1 MDGGPQ
7 LTGRPGTPS
16 LLREINDRAALELLL
31 AEGALT
37 RSQVGER
44 TGLSKVTASQTLT
57 RLEERGLVTV
67 TGQQAGGRGPSAA
80 IYSVVPSSAYV
91 AALDVAPEAVTT
103 GVADVTG
110 RLLTEVAVDPNGA
123 RNPVQLVR
131 NAVST
136 ACRSAQVEVE
146 QLRAFVI
153 GTGGMVDARTGDV
166 RLFVDMPDWH
176 EGVLDALRNDL
187 RRPVTIENDVN
198 LAAMAEHALGA
209 AQGVDDFVLVWL
221 GVGLGLAT
229 ILGGRLH
236 RGARGGAGEIGYLP
250 VPGVPLPE
258 DLTHPAAGG
267 FRSLA
272 DGRQVRLLAEQ
283 YGFTETARNW
293 APRARPG
300 AADAGTAG
308 AGATGA
314 AGPAG
319 ESGPT
324 GESRPAGESVAA
336 AVAAAESGDQGGA
349 AFLDDLARRVA
360 VGVAS
365 IVVTLDPELVVLGGE
380 VGQAGGEALAG
391 RVTAEVARICPVTPD
406 VVPTAVPDAPVLR
419 GALLAAVDQART
431 HLLASVAND

>member
-1 MDGGPQ
+1 

-57 RLEERGLVTV
+57 RLQERGLVTV

-80 IYSVVPSSAYV
+80 IYSVVSSSAYV

-236 RGARGGAGEIGYLP
+236 RGARGAAGEIGYLP

-258 DLTHPAAGG
+258 DLTHPASGG

-283 YGFTETARNW
+283 YGFSLS
-293 APRARPG
+293 P
-300 AADAGTAG
+300 ADRV
-308 AGATGA
+308 
-314 AGPAG
+314 AG
-319 ESGPT
+319 EPVAGQRPT
-324 GESRPAGESVAA
+324 AVVTAGESVAA
-336 AVAAAESGDQGGA
+336 AVAAAESGDPNA
-349 AFLDDLARRVA
+349 DAFLADLARRVA

-365 IVVTLDPELVVLGGE
+365 VVVTLDPELVVLGGE
-380 VGQAGGEALAG
+380 VGQAGGDALAAQ
-391 RVTAEVARICPVTPD
+391 VSAEVGRICPVTPD

-431 HLLASVAND
+431 GLLASVADAWPGHVPA

>member
-1 MDGGPQ
+1 
-7 LTGRPGTPS
+7 
-16 LLREINDRAALELLL
+16 
-31 AEGALT
+31 
-37 RSQVGER
+37 
-44 TGLSKVTASQTLT
+44 
-57 RLEERGLVTV
+57 
-67 TGQQAGGRGPSAA
+67 
-80 IYSVVPSSAYV
+80 V
-91 AALDVAPEAVTT
+91 AALDVAPEGVTT

-110 RLLTEVAVDPNGA
+110 RLLTEVTVDPNGA

-136 ACRSAQVEVE
+136 ACRSARVEAE

-209 AQGVDDFVLVWL
+209 AQGMDDFVLVWL

-250 VPGVPLPE
+250 VPGAPLPE
-258 DLTHPAAGG
+258 DLTRPGTGG

-272 DGRQVRLLAEQ
+272 DARSVRMLAEQ
-283 YGFTETARNW
+283 YGFTPTADGR
-293 APRARPG
+293 APGERA
-300 AADAGTAG
+300 AAVG
-308 AGATGA
+308 
-314 AGPAG
+314 
-319 ESGPT
+319 
-324 GESRPAGESVAA
+324 PAGESVAA
-336 AVAAAESGDQGGA
+336 AVAAAKSGEPGGD
-349 AFLDDLARRVA
+349 AFLADLASRVA

-380 VGQAGGEALAG
+380 VGQAGGNALAS
-391 RVTAEVARICPVTPD
+391 RVTAEVSRISPVTPD

-419 GALLAAVDQART
+419 GALLAAVSQARAD
-431 HLLASVAND
+431 LLASVADG

>member
-1 MDGGPQ
+1 MP
-7 LTGRPGTPS
+7 GRPGTPS

-57 RLEERGLVTV
+57 RLQERGLVTV
-67 TGQQAGGRGPSAA
+67 TGQQTGSRGPNAA
-80 IYSVVPSSAYV
+80 VYSIVPSTAYV
-91 AALDVAPEAVTT
+91 AGLDVAPEAVTT

-110 RLLTEVAVDPNGA
+110 RMLTEVTVDPNGA
-123 RNPVQLVR
+123 GNPVELVR

-136 ACRSAQVEVE
+136 ACRSARVRAG

-153 GTGGMVDARTGDV
+153 GTGGMVDPRTGDV
-166 RLFVDMPDWH
+166 RLSVNMPDWH
-176 EGVLDALRNDL
+176 EGVLDALRSDL

-209 AQGVDDFVLVWL
+209 ARGVDDFVLVWM

-236 RGARGGAGEIGYLP
+236 RGARGAAGEIGYLP

-258 DLTHPAAGG
+258 DLTHPASGG

-272 DGRQVRLLAEQ
+272 DGREVRSLAERS
-283 YGFTETARNW
+283 GFR
-293 APRARPG
+293 AP
-300 AADAGTAG
+300 T
-308 AGATGA
+308 
-314 AGPAG
+314 
-319 ESGPT
+319 
-324 GESRPAGESVAA
+324 
-336 AVAAAESGDQGGA
+336 AVAAVTAAAAAAQAGHPGGA
-349 AFLDDLARRVA
+349 AFLAELGRRVA
-360 VGVAS
+360 VGVAAIS
-365 IVVTLDPELVVLGGE
+365 VTLDPQLVVLGGE
-380 VGQAGGEALAG
+380 VGQAGGTALAD
-391 RVTAEVARICPVTPD
+391 RVSAEVSRICPVTPD

-419 GALLAAVDQART
+419 GALLAAVNQAQAD
-431 HLLASVAND
+431 LLASVADD

>member
-1 MDGGPQ
+1 MAV
-7 LTGRPGTPS
+7 RPGTPS

-44 TGLSKVTASQTLT
+44 TGLSKVTASQTHT

-80 IYSVVPSSAYV
+80 VYAVVPSSAYV
-91 AALDVAPEAVTT
+91 AGLDVAPEAVTT

-110 RLLTEVAVDPNGA
+110 SVLTEVTVDPNGA
-123 RNPVQLVR
+123 SNPVELVR

-136 ACRSAQVEVE
+136 ACRSARVRAG

-153 GTGGMVDARTGDV
+153 GTGGMVDPRSGDV
-166 RLFVDMPDWH
+166 RLSVNMPDWH
-176 EGVLDALRNDL
+176 EGVLDALRSDL

-198 LAAMAEHALGA
+198 LAAMAEHELGA
-209 AQGVDDFVLVWL
+209 ARGVDDFVLVWM

-236 RGARGGAGEIGYLP
+236 RGARGAAGEIGYLP

-258 DLTHPAAGG
+258 DLTHPASGG

-272 DGRQVRLLAEQ
+272 DGREVRLLAER
-283 YGFTETARNW
+283 YGFR
-293 APRARPG
+293 APV
-300 AADAGTAG
+300 
-308 AGATGA
+308 
-314 AGPAG
+314 AG
-319 ESGPT
+319 E
-324 GESRPAGESVAA
+324 
-336 AVAAAESGDQGGA
+336 AVAAGVTAAQAGDPGGTD
-349 AFLDDLARRVA
+349 FLADLGRRVA
-360 VGVAS
+360 VGVAA
-365 IVVTLDPELVVLGGE
+365 IAVTLDPQLVVLGGE

-391 RVTAEVARICPVTPD
+391 RVSAEVSRICPVTPD

-419 GALLAAVDQART
+419 GALLAAVSQARAD
-431 HLLASVAND
+431 LLASVADS

>member
-1 MDGGPQ
+1 MAV
-7 LTGRPGTPS
+7 RPGTPS

-44 TGLSKVTASQTLT
+44 TGLSKVTASQALT

-67 TGQQAGGRGPSAA
+67 AGQQAGGRGPSAA
-80 IYSVVPSSAYV
+80 VYAVVPSSAYV
-91 AALDVAPEAVTT
+91 AGLDVAPEAVTT

-110 RLLTEVAVDPNGA
+110 SVLTEVTVDPNGA
-123 RNPVQLVR
+123 SNPVELVR

-136 ACRSAQVEVE
+136 ACRSARVRAG

-153 GTGGMVDARTGDV
+153 GTGGMVDPRSGDV
-166 RLFVDMPDWH
+166 RLSVNMPDWH
-176 EGVLDALRNDL
+176 EGVLDALRSDL

-198 LAAMAEHALGA
+198 LAAMAEHELGA
-209 AQGVDDFVLVWL
+209 ARGVDDFVLVWM

-236 RGARGGAGEIGYLP
+236 RGARGAAGEIGYLP

-258 DLTHPAAGG
+258 DLTHPASGG

-272 DGRQVRLLAEQ
+272 DGREVRLLAER
-283 YGFTETARNW
+283 YGFR
-293 APRARPG
+293 APV
-300 AADAGTAG
+300 
-308 AGATGA
+308 
-314 AGPAG
+314 AG
-319 ESGPT
+319 E
-324 GESRPAGESVAA
+324 
-336 AVAAAESGDQGGA
+336 AVAAGVTAAQAGDPGGTD
-349 AFLDDLARRVA
+349 FLADLGRRVA
-360 VGVAS
+360 VGVAA
-365 IVVTLDPELVVLGGE
+365 IAVTLDPQLVVLGGE

-391 RVTAEVARICPVTPD
+391 RVSAEVSRICPVTPD

-419 GALLAAVDQART
+419 GALLAAVSQARAD
-431 HLLASVAND
+431 LLASVADS

>member
-1 MDGGPQ
+1 
-7 LTGRPGTPS
+7 LAVRPGTPS

-31 AEGALT
+31 SEGALT

-67 TGQQAGGRGPSAA
+67 TGQLAGGRGPSAA
-80 IYSVVPSSAYV
+80 VYSVVPSSAYV
-91 AALDVAPEAVTT
+91 AALDVAPEGVTT

-110 RLLTEVAVDPNGA
+110 RLLTEVTVDPNGA

-136 ACRSAQVEVE
+136 ACRSAQVEAE

-176 EGVLDALRNDL
+176 EGVLDALRSDL

-209 AQGVDDFVLVWL
+209 ALGMDDFVLVWL

-236 RGARGGAGEIGYLP
+236 RGARGAAGEIGYLP
-250 VPGVPLPE
+250 VPGAPLPE
-258 DLTHPAAGG
+258 DLTRPGTGG
-267 FRSLA
+267 FRSLVDA
-272 DGRQVRLLAEQ
+272 RSVRMLAEQ
-283 YGFTETARNW
+283 YGFTPA
-293 APRARPG
+293 
-300 AADAGTAG
+300 AADR
-308 AGATGA
+308 A
-314 AGPAG
+314 AGERAAAVG
-319 ESGPT
+319 
-324 GESRPAGESVAA
+324 PAGESVAA
-336 AVAAAESGDQGGA
+336 AVGAAESGEPAGE
-349 AFLDDLARRVA
+349 AFLADLARRVA

-380 VGQAGGEALAG
+380 VGQAGGEALASRVSTEVG
-391 RVTAEVARICPVTPD
+391 RIFPVTPD

-419 GALLAAVDQART
+419 GALLAAVDQARSA
-431 HLLASVAND
+431 LLASVADT

>member
-1 MDGGPQ
+1 MAV
-7 LTGRPGTPS
+7 RPGTPS

-44 TGLSKVTASQTLT
+44 TGLSKVTASQALT

-80 IYSVVPSSAYV
+80 VYAVVPSSAYV
-91 AALDVAPEAVTT
+91 AGLDVAPEAVTT

-110 RLLTEVAVDPNGA
+110 SVLTEVTVDPNGA
-123 RNPVQLVR
+123 SNPVELVR

-136 ACRSAQVEVE
+136 ACRSARVRAG

-153 GTGGMVDARTGDV
+153 GTGGMVDPRSGDV
-166 RLFVDMPDWH
+166 RLSVNMPDWH
-176 EGVLDALRNDL
+176 EGVLDALRSDL

-198 LAAMAEHALGA
+198 LAAMAEHELGA
-209 AQGVDDFVLVWL
+209 ARGVDDFVLVWM

-236 RGARGGAGEIGYLP
+236 RGARGAAGEIGYLP

-258 DLTHPAAGG
+258 DLTHPASGG

-272 DGRQVRLLAEQ
+272 DGREVRLLAGR
-283 YGFTETARNW
+283 YGFR
-293 APRARPG
+293 APV
-300 AADAGTAG
+300 
-308 AGATGA
+308 
-314 AGPAG
+314 AG
-319 ESGPT
+319 E
-324 GESRPAGESVAA
+324 
-336 AVAAAESGDQGGA
+336 AVAAGVTAAQAGDPGGTD
-349 AFLDDLARRVA
+349 FLADLGRRVA
-360 VGVAS
+360 VGVAA
-365 IVVTLDPELVVLGGE
+365 IAVTLDPQLVVLGGE

-391 RVTAEVARICPVTPD
+391 RVSAEVSRICPVTPD

-419 GALLAAVDQART
+419 GALLAAVSQARAD
-431 HLLASVAND
+431 LLASVADS

>member
-1 MDGGPQ
+1 MAV
-7 LTGRPGTPS
+7 RPGTPS

-57 RLEERGLVTV
+57 RLQERGLVTV

-80 IYSVVPSSAYV
+80 VYAIVPSSAYV
-91 AALDVAPEAVTT
+91 AALDVAPEGVTT

-110 RLLTEVAVDPNGA
+110 RLLTEVTVDPNGA

-136 ACRSAQVEVE
+136 ACRSARVEAE

-209 AQGVDDFVLVWL
+209 AQGMDDFVLVWL

-250 VPGVPLPE
+250 VPGAPLPE
-258 DLTHPAAGG
+258 DLTRPGTGG

-272 DGRQVRLLAEQ
+272 DARSVRMLAEQ
-283 YGFTETARNW
+283 YGFTPTADGR
-293 APRARPG
+293 APGERA
-300 AADAGTAG
+300 AAVG
-308 AGATGA
+308 
-314 AGPAG
+314 
-319 ESGPT
+319 
-324 GESRPAGESVAA
+324 PAGESVAA
-336 AVAAAESGDQGGA
+336 AVAAAKSGEPGGD
-349 AFLDDLARRVA
+349 AFLADLASRVA

-380 VGQAGGEALAG
+380 VGQAGGDALAS
-391 RVTAEVARICPVTPD
+391 RVTAEVSRISPVTPD

-419 GALLAAVDQART
+419 GALLAAVSQARAD
-431 HLLASVAND
+431 LLASVADG

>member
-1 MDGGPQ
+1 MAV
-7 LTGRPGTPS
+7 RPGTPS

-57 RLEERGLVTV
+57 RLQERGLVTV

-80 IYSVVPSSAYV
+80 VYAIVPSSAYV
-91 AALDVAPEAVTT
+91 AALDVAPEGVTT

-110 RLLTEVAVDPNGA
+110 RLLTEVTVDPNGA

-136 ACRSAQVEVE
+136 ACRSARVEAE

-209 AQGVDDFVLVWL
+209 AQGMDDFVLVWL

-250 VPGVPLPE
+250 VPGAPLPE
-258 DLTHPAAGG
+258 DLTRPGTGG

-272 DGRQVRLLAEQ
+272 DARSVRMLAEQ
-283 YGFTETARNW
+283 YGFTPTADGR
-293 APRARPG
+293 APGERA
-300 AADAGTAG
+300 AAVG
-308 AGATGA
+308 
-314 AGPAG
+314 
-319 ESGPT
+319 
-324 GESRPAGESVAA
+324 PAGESVAA
-336 AVAAAESGDQGGA
+336 AVAAAKSGEPGGD
-349 AFLDDLARRVA
+349 AFLADLASRVA

-380 VGQAGGEALAG
+380 VGQAGGNALAS
-391 RVTAEVARICPVTPD
+391 RVTAEVSRISPVTPD

-419 GALLAAVDQART
+419 GALLAAVSQARAD
-431 HLLASVAND
+431 LLASVADG

>member
-1 MDGGPQ
+1 MAV
-7 LTGRPGTPS
+7 RPGTPS

-57 RLEERGLVTV
+57 RLQERGLVTV

-80 IYSVVPSSAYV
+80 VYAVVPSSAYV
-91 AALDVAPEAVTT
+91 AALDVAPEGVTT

-110 RLLTEVAVDPNGA
+110 RLLTEVTVDPNGA

-136 ACRSAQVEVE
+136 ACRSARVEAE

-209 AQGVDDFVLVWL
+209 AQGMDDFVLVWL

-250 VPGVPLPE
+250 VPGAPLPE
-258 DLTHPAAGG
+258 DLTRPGTGG

-272 DGRQVRLLAEQ
+272 DARSVRMLAEQ
-283 YGFTETARNW
+283 YGFTPTADGR
-293 APRARPG
+293 APGERA
-300 AADAGTAG
+300 AAVG
-308 AGATGA
+308 
-314 AGPAG
+314 
-319 ESGPT
+319 
-324 GESRPAGESVAA
+324 PAGESVAA
-336 AVAAAESGDQGGA
+336 AVAAAKSGEPGGD
-349 AFLDDLARRVA
+349 AFLADLASRVA

-380 VGQAGGEALAG
+380 VGQAGGDALAS
-391 RVTAEVARICPVTPD
+391 RVTAEVSRISPVTPD

-419 GALLAAVDQART
+419 GALLAAVSQARAD
-431 HLLASVAND
+431 LLASVADG

>member
-1 MDGGPQ
+1 MA
-7 LTGRPGTPS
+7 GRPGTPS

-31 AEGALT
+31 EEGALT
-37 RSQVGER
+37 RAQVGER

-57 RLEERGLVTV
+57 RLQERGLVTV

-80 IYSVVPSSAYV
+80 VYAVVPSSAYV
-91 AALDVAPEAVTT
+91 AGLDVAPEAVTT

-110 RLLTEVAVDPNGA
+110 RLLTEVTVDPNGA

-136 ACRSAQVEVE
+136 ACRSARVQPE

-153 GTGGMVDARTGDV
+153 GTGGMVDPRTGDV
-166 RLFVDMPDWH
+166 RLSVNMPDWH
-176 EGVLDALRNDL
+176 EGALDALRSDL

-209 AQGVDDFVLVWL
+209 AQGADDFVLVWL

-236 RGARGGAGEIGYLP
+236 RGAKGAAGEIGYLP

-272 DGRQVRLLAEQ
+272 DGREVRLLAER
-283 YGFTETARNW
+283 YGFA
-293 APRARPG
+293 AP
-300 AADAGTAG
+300 AGT
-308 AGATGA
+308 GATGSAALTAPPA
-314 AGPAG
+314 AGVAG
-319 ESGPT
+319 G
-324 GESRPAGESVAA
+324 SVAA
-336 AVAAAESGDQGGA
+336 AVAAAESGDSAGH
-349 AFLDDLARRVA
+349 AFLADLARRVA
-360 VGVAS
+360 VGVAA

-380 VGQAGGEALAG
+380 VGQAGGELLAG
-391 RVTAEVARICPVTPD
+391 RVRTEVSRICPVTPH

-419 GALLAAVDQART
+419 GALLAAVDQARAN
-431 HLLASVAND
+431 LLASVADS

>member
-1 MDGGPQ
+1 MAV
-7 LTGRPGTPS
+7 RPGTPS

-44 TGLSKVTASQTLT
+44 TGLSKVTASQALT

-80 IYSVVPSSAYV
+80 VYAVVPSSAYV
-91 AALDVAPEAVTT
+91 AGLDVAPEAVTT

-110 RLLTEVAVDPNGA
+110 SVLTEVTVDPNGA
-123 RNPVQLVR
+123 SNPVELVR

-136 ACRSAQVEVE
+136 ACRSARVRAG

-153 GTGGMVDARTGDV
+153 GTGGMVDPRSGDV
-166 RLFVDMPDWH
+166 RLSVNMPDWH
-176 EGVLDALRNDL
+176 EGVLDALRSDL

-198 LAAMAEHALGA
+198 LAAMAEHELGA
-209 AQGVDDFVLVWL
+209 ARGVDDFVLVWM

-236 RGARGGAGEIGYLP
+236 RGARGAAGEIGYLP

-258 DLTHPAAGG
+258 DLTHPASGG

-272 DGRQVRLLAEQ
+272 DGREVRLLAER
-283 YGFTETARNW
+283 YGFR
-293 APRARPG
+293 APV
-300 AADAGTAG
+300 
-308 AGATGA
+308 
-314 AGPAG
+314 AG
-319 ESGPT
+319 E
-324 GESRPAGESVAA
+324 
-336 AVAAAESGDQGGA
+336 AVAAGVTAAQAGDPGGTD
-349 AFLDDLARRVA
+349 FLADLGRRVA
-360 VGVAS
+360 VGVAA
-365 IVVTLDPELVVLGGE
+365 IAVTLDPQLVVLGGE

-391 RVTAEVARICPVTPD
+391 RVSAEVSRICPVTPD
-406 VVPTAVPDAPVLR
+406 VVPAAVPDAPVLR
-419 GALLAAVDQART
+419 GALLAAVAQART
-431 HLLASVAND
+431 ALLASVADG